1 MKLKLAVCIFVAVF
15 LSAVIFKV
23 NQVEYIPEY
32 DSGGKSLQAVNSE
45 NITEIKTE
53 AETTTNEESKK
64 DNTVRIVILN
74 NNYIT
79 MHYSKFVAKASVLNI
94 YFGENFKNKKSIKK
108 QVDIGTGSKY
118 FKQSNV
124 IKVEPKGEMSI
135 LKDEKNMQSY
145 KGIFYIYKESSGLV
159 LVNQVGMEDY
169 VAAVISSEIG
179 EESPKEALKAQA
191 VCARTY
197 IMKSQ
202 GKKYKKYNA
211 KGDDSVSY
219 QVYNKNVPGENSIKA
234 ANETK
239 GTVMK
244 YKGKLINAYYFST
257 SWGYTTDYRIWGI
270 KKQKYLKETN
280 LTTITE
286 NISNEKIF
294 DKYIKEKPKSVEKKS
309 PFYRWTTYLTTK
321 QIENS
326 IYKNMAVNVGTIN
339 RIEINK
345 RGAGG
350 IVAQMTIYGD
360 KRQISIVNQN
370 QIRKILSSYYSTIKL
385 SDKTKR
391 TKLSMLP
398 SAFISIKSVYKNNKL
413 DGIKIY
419 GGGFGHGSGMSQSAA
434 CQMAKKREKVTRK
447 YLQPFIMTLKL
458 HLYSNC
464 SFSFREEKL
473 INFRTNKHYI
483 NQKINP

>member
-32 DSGGKSLQAVNSE
+32 DSGEKSLQAVNSE

-108 QVDIGTGSKY
+108 QIDIGTGSKY

-135 LKDEKNMQSY
+135 LKDETNMQSY

-234 ANETK
+234 ANETN

-286 NISNEKIF
+286 NISDEKIF
-294 DKYIKEKPKSVEKKS
+294 DKYIKEKPKSVEKK
-309 PFYRWTTYLTTK
+309 
-321 QIENS
+321 
-326 IYKNMAVNVGTIN
+326 
-339 RIEINK
+339 
-345 RGAGG
+345 
-350 IVAQMTIYGD
+350 
-360 KRQISIVNQN
+360 
-370 QIRKILSSYYSTIKL
+370 
-385 SDKTKR
+385 
-391 TKLSMLP
+391 
-398 SAFISIKSVYKNNKL
+398 
-413 DGIKIY
+413 
-419 GGGFGHGSGMSQSAA
+419 
-434 CQMAKKREKVTRK
+434 
-447 YLQPFIMTLKL
+447 
-458 HLYSNC
+458 
-464 SFSFREEKL
+464 
-473 INFRTNKHYI
+473 
-483 NQKINP
+483 

>member
-108 QVDIGTGSKY
+108 QIDIGTGSKY

-135 LKDEKNMQSY
+135 LKDETNMQSY

-286 NISNEKIF
+286 NISNEKVF

-385 SDKTKR
+385 S
-391 TKLSMLP
+391 MLP

-434 CQMAKKREKVTRK
+434 CQMAKKGKGYKEILATFYNDVEITS
-447 YLQPFIMTLKL
+447 LQ
-458 HLYSNC
+458 
-464 SFSFREEKL
+464 
-473 INFRTNKHYI
+473 
-483 NQKINP
+483 

>member
-32 DSGGKSLQAVNSE
+32 DSGEKSLQAVNSE

-108 QVDIGTGSKY
+108 QIDIGTGSKY

-339 RIEINK
+339 RMEINK

-419 GGGFGHGSGMSQSAA
+419 GGGFGHGSGMSQ
-434 CQMAKKREKVTRK
+434 KEKVTRK

-473 INFRTNKHYI
+473 IDFRTDKHYI

>member
-32 DSGGKSLQAVNSE
+32 DSGEKSLQAVNSE

-108 QVDIGTGSKY
+108 QIDIGTGSKY

-135 LKDEKNMQSY
+135 LKDETNMQSY

-286 NISNEKIF
+286 NISDEKIF

-339 RIEINK
+339 RMEINK

-370 QIRKILSSYYSTIKL
+370 QIRKILSSYYSTKL

-434 CQMAKKREKVTRK
+434 CQMAKKGKGYKEILATFYNDVEITS
-447 YLQPFIMTLKL
+447 LQ
-458 HLYSNC
+458 
-464 SFSFREEKL
+464 
-473 INFRTNKHYI
+473 
-483 NQKINP
+483 

>member
-32 DSGGKSLQAVNSE
+32 DSGEKSLQAVNSE

-108 QVDIGTGSKY
+108 QIDIGTGSKY

-339 RIEINK
+339 RMEINK

-434 CQMAKKREKVTRK
+434 CQMAKKEKVTRK

-473 INFRTNKHYI
+473 IDFRTDKHYI

>member
-53 AETTTNEESKK
+53 AETTTNDESKK

-79 MHYSKFVAKASVLNI
+79 RHYSKFVAKASVLNI

-108 QVDIGTGSKY
+108 QIDIGTGSKY

-135 LKDEKNMQSY
+135 LKDETNMQSY

-286 NISNEKIF
+286 NISDEKIF

-309 PFYRWTTYLTTK
+309 AFL
-321 QIENS
+321 
-326 IYKNMAVNVGTIN
+326 
-339 RIEINK
+339 
-345 RGAGG
+345 
-350 IVAQMTIYGD
+350 QMD
-360 KRQISIVNQN
+360 NISDN
-370 QIRKILSSYYSTIKL
+370 
-385 SDKTKR
+385 
-391 TKLSMLP
+391 
-398 SAFISIKSVYKNNKL
+398 
-413 DGIKIY
+413 
-419 GGGFGHGSGMSQSAA
+419 
-434 CQMAKKREKVTRK
+434 
-447 YLQPFIMTLKL
+447 
-458 HLYSNC
+458 
-464 SFSFREEKL
+464 
-473 INFRTNKHYI
+473 
-483 NQKINP
+483 

>member
-257 SWGYTTDYRIWGI
+257 SWGYTTDYRIWGT

-286 NISNEKIF
+286 NISDEKIF

-345 RGAGG
+345 SLHF
-350 IVAQMTIYGD
+350 IVRETIGRDIFFRHEDLTAFSPIQINSKIDDFNY
-360 KRQISIVNQN
+360 RQ
-370 QIRKILSSYYSTIKL
+370 
-385 SDKTKR
+385 
-391 TKLSMLP
+391 
-398 SAFISIKSVYKNNKL
+398 SIKSSYFN
-413 DGIKIY
+413 
-419 GGGFGHGSGMSQSAA
+419 HG
-434 CQMAKKREKVTRK
+434 
-447 YLQPFIMTLKL
+447 
-458 HLYSNC
+458 
-464 SFSFREEKL
+464 
-473 INFRTNKHYI
+473 
-483 NQKINP
+483 

>member
-53 AETTTNEESKK
+53 AETTTNDESKK

-79 MHYSKFVAKASVLNI
+79 RHYSKFVAKASVLNI

-108 QVDIGTGSKY
+108 QIDIGTGSKY

-145 KGIFYIYKESSGLV
+145 KGIFYIYKENSGLV
-159 LVNQVGMEDY
+159 LVNQIGMEDY

-257 SWGYTTDYRIWGI
+257 SWGYTTDYRIWGK

-286 NISNEKIF
+286 NIS
-294 DKYIKEKPKSVEKKS
+294 DEKKL

-339 RIEINK
+339 RMEINK

-434 CQMAKKREKVTRK
+434 CQMAKKGKGYKEILATFYNDVEITS
-447 YLQPFIMTLKL
+447 LQ
-458 HLYSNC
+458 
-464 SFSFREEKL
+464 
-473 INFRTNKHYI
+473 
-483 NQKINP
+483 

>member
-94 YFGENFKNKKSIKK
+94 YFGKNFKNKKSIKK
-108 QVDIGTGSKY
+108 QIDIGTGSKY

-286 NISNEKIF
+286 NISDEKIF

-339 RIEINK
+339 RMEINK

-370 QIRKILSSYYSTIKL
+370 QIRKILSSYYSIIKL

-434 CQMAKKREKVTRK
+434 CQMAKKEKVTRK

-473 INFRTNKHYI
+473 IDFRTDKHYI

>member
-32 DSGGKSLQAVNSE
+32 DSGGKSLQVVNSE

-53 AETTTNEESKK
+53 AETTTNDESKK

-94 YFGENFKNKKSIKK
+94 YFGKNFKNKKSIKK
-108 QVDIGTGSKY
+108 QIDIGTGSKY

-434 CQMAKKREKVTRK
+434 CQMAKKEKVTRK

>member
-32 DSGGKSLQAVNSE
+32 DSGGKSLQVVNSE

-108 QVDIGTGSKY
+108 QIDIGTGSKY

-286 NISNEKIF
+286 NISDEKIF

-339 RIEINK
+339 RMEINK

-419 GGGFGHGSGMSQSAA
+419 GGGMSQSAA
-434 CQMAKKREKVTRK
+434 CQMAKKGKGYKEILATFYNDVEITS
-447 YLQPFIMTLKL
+447 LQ
-458 HLYSNC
+458 
-464 SFSFREEKL
+464 
-473 INFRTNKHYI
+473 
-483 NQKINP
+483 

>member
-1 MKLKLAVCIFVAVF
+1 MAIFHYTVKIVGRSKGKSIISASAYLNGDVMKNEETGRISYYTSKREVVYTSLMMCENAPQEWQNVPAENIRRFQKSVRYKRADNKEAALEKFKLTFQKQRLWNEVLKTEK
-15 LSAVIFKV
+15 SADAQLGRSFEFSLPKEWSRQEQIDYTT
-23 NQVEYIPEY
+23 EYI
-32 DSGGKSLQAVNSE
+32 Q
-45 NITEIKTE
+45 KTFVDKGMC
-53 AETTTNEESKK
+53 ADWSIHDKGDGNPH
-64 DNTVRIVILN
+64 VHLLV
-74 NNYIT
+74 T
-79 MHYSKFVAKASVLNI
+79 MRPFN
-94 YFGENFKNKKSIKK
+94 
-108 QVDIGTGSKY
+108 
-118 FKQSNV
+118 
-124 IKVEPKGEMSI
+124 P
-135 LKDEKNMQSY
+135 
-145 KGIFYIYKESSGLV
+145 
-159 LVNQVGMEDY
+159 
-169 VAAVISSEIG
+169 
-179 EESPKEALKAQA
+179 KAQA

-434 CQMAKKREKVTRK
+434 CQMAKKGKGYKEILATFYNDVEITS
-447 YLQPFIMTLKL
+447 LQ
-458 HLYSNC
+458 
-464 SFSFREEKL
+464 
-473 INFRTNKHYI
+473 
-483 NQKINP
+483 

>member
-23 NQVEYIPEY
+23 NQVEYIPKY

-108 QVDIGTGSKY
+108 QIDIGTGSKY

-286 NISNEKIF
+286 NISDEKIF

-339 RIEINK
+339 RMEINK

-434 CQMAKKREKVTRK
+434 CQMAKKGKGYKEILATFYNDVEITS
-447 YLQPFIMTLKL
+447 LQ
-458 HLYSNC
+458 
-464 SFSFREEKL
+464 
-473 INFRTNKHYI
+473 
-483 NQKINP
+483 

>member
-32 DSGGKSLQAVNSE
+32 DSGEKSLQAVNSE

-108 QVDIGTGSKY
+108 QIDIGTGSKY

-339 RIEINK
+339 RMEINK
-345 RGAGG
+345 RGG

-434 CQMAKKREKVTRK
+434 CQMAKKGKGYKEILATFYNDVEITS
-447 YLQPFIMTLKL
+447 LQ
-458 HLYSNC
+458 
-464 SFSFREEKL
+464 
-473 INFRTNKHYI
+473 
-483 NQKINP
+483 

>member
-53 AETTTNEESKK
+53 AATTTNEESKK

-79 MHYSKFVAKASVLNI
+79 RHYSKFVAKASVLNI

-108 QVDIGTGSKY
+108 QIDIGTGSKY

-135 LKDEKNMQSY
+135 LKDETNMQSY

-257 SWGYTTDYRIWGI
+257 SWGYTTDYRIWGK

-286 NISNEKIF
+286 NISDEKIF

-309 PFYRWTTYLTTK
+309 SFYRWTTYLTTK

-339 RIEINK
+339 RMEINK

-360 KRQISIVNQN
+360 KRQISIVNQY

-385 SDKTKR
+385 NDKTKR

-434 CQMAKKREKVTRK
+434 CQMAKKGKGYKEILATFYNDVEITS
-447 YLQPFIMTLKL
+447 LQ
-458 HLYSNC
+458 
-464 SFSFREEKL
+464 
-473 INFRTNKHYI
+473 
-483 NQKINP
+483 

>member
-32 DSGGKSLQAVNSE
+32 DSGEKSLQAVNSE

-108 QVDIGTGSKY
+108 QIDIGTGSKY

-339 RIEINK
+339 RMEINK

-398 SAFISIKSVYKNNKL
+398 SAFISIKSVYNKNIRRWIWTRKWNEPKCCL
-413 DGIKIY
+413 PNG
-419 GGGFGHGSGMSQSAA
+419 
-434 CQMAKKREKVTRK
+434 KKRKR
-447 YLQPFIMTLKL
+447 LQGNTCNLL
-458 HLYSNC
+458 
-464 SFSFREEKL
+464 
-473 INFRTNKHYI
+473 
-483 NQKINP
+483 

>member
-32 DSGGKSLQAVNSE
+32 DSGEKSLQAVNSE

-53 AETTTNEESKK
+53 AETTTNDESKK

-108 QVDIGTGSKY
+108 QIDIGTGSKY

-286 NISNEKIF
+286 NISDEKIF

-339 RIEINK
+339 RMEINK

-370 QIRKILSSYYSTIKL
+370 
-385 SDKTKR
+385 
-391 TKLSMLP
+391 
-398 SAFISIKSVYKNNKL
+398 
-413 DGIKIY
+413 
-419 GGGFGHGSGMSQSAA
+419 
-434 CQMAKKREKVTRK
+434 
-447 YLQPFIMTLKL
+447 
-458 HLYSNC
+458 
-464 SFSFREEKL
+464 
-473 INFRTNKHYI
+473 
-483 NQKINP
+483 

>member
-32 DSGGKSLQAVNSE
+32 DSGEKSLQAVNSE

-53 AETTTNEESKK
+53 AETTTNDESKK

-108 QVDIGTGSKY
+108 QIDIGTGSKY

-280 LTTITE
+280 LTTI
-286 NISNEKIF
+286 ISDEKIF

-339 RIEINK
+339 RMEINK

-434 CQMAKKREKVTRK
+434 CQMAKKGKGYKEILATFYNDVEITS
-447 YLQPFIMTLKL
+447 LQ
-458 HLYSNC
+458 
-464 SFSFREEKL
+464 
-473 INFRTNKHYI
+473 
-483 NQKINP
+483 

>member
-32 DSGGKSLQAVNSE
+32 DSGGKSLQVVNSE

-53 AETTTNEESKK
+53 AETTTNDESKK

-286 NISNEKIF
+286 NISDEKIF

-339 RIEINK
+339 RMEINK

-434 CQMAKKREKVTRK
+434 CQMAKKGKGYKEILATFYNDVKITS
-447 YLQPFIMTLKL
+447 LQ
-458 HLYSNC
+458 
-464 SFSFREEKL
+464 
-473 INFRTNKHYI
+473 
-483 NQKINP
+483 

>member
-108 QVDIGTGSKY
+108 QIDIGTGSKY

-197 IMKSQ
+197 IM
-202 GKKYKKYNA
+202 
-211 KGDDSVSY
+211 SVSY

-286 NISNEKIF
+286 NISDEKIF

-339 RIEINK
+339 RMEINK

-434 CQMAKKREKVTRK
+434 CQMAKKGKGYKEILATFYNDVEITS
-447 YLQPFIMTLKL
+447 LQ
-458 HLYSNC
+458 
-464 SFSFREEKL
+464 
-473 INFRTNKHYI
+473 
-483 NQKINP
+483 

>member
-94 YFGENFKNKKSIKK
+94 YFGKNFKNKKSIKK
-108 QVDIGTGSKY
+108 QIDIGTGSKY

-159 LVNQVGMEDY
+159 LVNQV

-286 NISNEKIF
+286 NISDEKIF

-339 RIEINK
+339 RMEINK

-370 QIRKILSSYYSTIKL
+370 QIRKILSSYYSIIKL

-434 CQMAKKREKVTRK
+434 CQMAKKGKGYKEILATFYNDVEITS
-447 YLQPFIMTLKL
+447 LQ
-458 HLYSNC
+458 
-464 SFSFREEKL
+464 
-473 INFRTNKHYI
+473 
-483 NQKINP
+483 

>member
-32 DSGGKSLQAVNSE
+32 DSGEKSLQAVNSE

-108 QVDIGTGSKY
+108 QIDIGTGSKY

-135 LKDEKNMQSY
+135 LKDETNMQSY

-286 NISNEKIF
+286 NISDEKIF

-339 RIEINK
+339 RMEINK

-385 SDKTKR
+385 SDKTK
-391 TKLSMLP
+391 LSMLP

-434 CQMAKKREKVTRK
+434 CQMAKKGKGYKEILATFYNDVEITS
-447 YLQPFIMTLKL
+447 LQ
-458 HLYSNC
+458 
-464 SFSFREEKL
+464 
-473 INFRTNKHYI
+473 
-483 NQKINP
+483 

>member
-1 MKLKLAVCIFVAVF
+1 MKLKLTVCIFVAVF
-15 LSAVIFKV
+15 FSAVIFKV

-32 DSGGKSLQAVNSE
+32 DSGEKSLQAVNSE

-108 QVDIGTGSKY
+108 QIDIGTGSKY

-135 LKDEKNMQSY
+135 LKDETNMQSY

-239 GTVMK
+239 DTVMK

-286 NISNEKIF
+286 NISDEKIF

-339 RIEINK
+339 RMEINK

-370 QIRKILSSYYSTIKL
+370 QIRKILNSYYSTIKL

-434 CQMAKKREKVTRK
+434 CQMAKKGKGYKEILATFYNDVKITS
-447 YLQPFIMTLKL
+447 LQ
-458 HLYSNC
+458 
-464 SFSFREEKL
+464 
-473 INFRTNKHYI
+473 
-483 NQKINP
+483 

>member
-32 DSGGKSLQAVNSE
+32 DSGGKSLQVVNRE
-45 NITEIKTE
+45 TNTEIKTE
-53 AETTTNEESKK
+53 AEITKNDKSKNK
-64 DNTVRIVILN
+64 NNIVRIVILN
-74 NNYIT
+74 NNYAT
-79 MHYSKFVAKASVLNI
+79 MHYSKFVAKAQTLNI
-94 YFGENFKNKKSIKK
+94 YYGKNFKNKKSIKK
-108 QVDIGTGSKY
+108 QIDIGTGSKY
-118 FKQSNV
+118 FKQSKA

-286 NISNEKIF
+286 NISDEKIF

-321 QIENS
+321 QIEKS

-339 RIEINK
+339 RMEINK

-385 SDKTKR
+385 SDKNQENKIKHASKCVYFNKKCLQKQQIGWNKNIRRWIWTRKWNEP
-391 TKLSMLP
+391 KCCLP
-398 SAFISIKSVYKNNKL
+398 N
-413 DGIKIY
+413 G
-419 GGGFGHGSGMSQSAA
+419 
-434 CQMAKKREKVTRK
+434 KKRKR
-447 YLQPFIMTLKL
+447 LQGNTCNLL
-458 HLYSNC
+458 
-464 SFSFREEKL
+464 
-473 INFRTNKHYI
+473 
-483 NQKINP
+483 

>member
-32 DSGGKSLQAVNSE
+32 DSGEKSLQAVNSE

-108 QVDIGTGSKY
+108 QIDIGTGSKY

-219 QVYNKNVPGENSIKA
+219 
-234 ANETK
+234 
-239 GTVMK
+239 
-244 YKGKLINAYYFST
+244 
-257 SWGYTTDYRIWGI
+257 
-270 KKQKYLKETN
+270 
-280 LTTITE
+280 
-286 NISNEKIF
+286 
-294 DKYIKEKPKSVEKKS
+294 
-309 PFYRWTTYLTTK
+309 
-321 QIENS
+321 
-326 IYKNMAVNVGTIN
+326 
-339 RIEINK
+339 
-345 RGAGG
+345 
-350 IVAQMTIYGD
+350 
-360 KRQISIVNQN
+360 
-370 QIRKILSSYYSTIKL
+370 
-385 SDKTKR
+385 
-391 TKLSMLP
+391 
-398 SAFISIKSVYKNNKL
+398 
-413 DGIKIY
+413 
-419 GGGFGHGSGMSQSAA
+419 
-434 CQMAKKREKVTRK
+434 
-447 YLQPFIMTLKL
+447 
-458 HLYSNC
+458 
-464 SFSFREEKL
+464 
-473 INFRTNKHYI
+473 
-483 NQKINP
+483 

>member
-32 DSGGKSLQAVNSE
+32 DSGEKSLQAVNSE

-53 AETTTNEESKK
+53 AETTTNDESKK

-108 QVDIGTGSKY
+108 QIDIGTGSKY

-179 EESPKEALKAQA
+179 EESPKESLKAQA

-257 SWGYTTDYRIWGI
+257 SWGYTTDYRIWGT

-370 QIRKILSSYYSTIKL
+370 QIRKILSSYYST
-385 SDKTKR
+385 
-391 TKLSMLP
+391 KLSMLP

-434 CQMAKKREKVTRK
+434 CQMAKKGKGYKEILATFYNDVEITS
-447 YLQPFIMTLKL
+447 LQ
-458 HLYSNC
+458 
-464 SFSFREEKL
+464 
-473 INFRTNKHYI
+473 
-483 NQKINP
+483 